1 MIKYISVKICVIC
14 GKYKHY
20 SFSIMIK
27 TSLKQAW
34 AMMKQ
39 NRLFTSIYVAGTAL
53 SVAFTMI
60 LFIIYYVKFAPI
72 YPEYNRNRTLVIN
85 NLRTETN
92 GGNNWS
98 CNAGVSSKMIG
109 LLKDLK
115 HLDKMGAASQ
125 MGGFLGLSLTLPESN
140 ETYTPIIQLVDHG
153 FWEVFTF
160 NFISGKPFT
169 EVDVESNL
177 PKAVISESMANR
189 YFATS
194 DATGKY
200 LDFDGNKIQVCG
212 VVKDGSTASM
222 TTMGEVY
229 LPLYFSGLL
238 VQHKDDVSLSGS
250 IALYLTAP
258 SSGEMEML
266 RAEVQEVVKQYDL
279 QYEDMVNNLIGQ
291 PDVWWKNYFRE
302 VCSMEPDIAA
312 SVRGI
317 LYMVLALLFIPAMNL
332 CGMISSRMDERL
344 SELGVRKAYGA
355 TNRSLIGQVLT
366 ENLLLTIVG
375 ALIGLALAYF
385 IVLAGSEWVMKI
397 MDAGNALSGMK
408 VTYPMTFHLEMLINL
423 PLFLT
428 VLGLCLIL
436 NLVSALVP
444 TVLALRHPI
453 IYSIHSKR

>member
-1 MIKYISVKICVIC
+1 
-14 GKYKHY
+14 
-20 SFSIMIK
+20 MIK

-385 IVLAGSEWVMKI
+385 IVLTGSEWVMKI

>member
-1 MIKYISVKICVIC
+1 VKICVIC

-27 TSLKQAW
+27 TYFKQAW

-238 VQHKDDVSLSGS
+238 VQHEDDVSLSGS

-258 SSGEMEML
+258 SSGEMELL

>member
-1 MIKYISVKICVIC
+1 
-14 GKYKHY
+14 
-20 SFSIMIK
+20 
-27 TSLKQAW
+27 
-34 AMMKQ
+34 MKQ

-92 GGNNWS
+92 GGTNWS

-125 MGGFLGLSLTLPESN
+125 MGGFLGLGLTLPESN

-238 VQHKDDVSLSGS
+238 VQYQADVSLSGS

-258 SSGEMEML
+258 SSGEMELL

-302 VCSMEPDIAA
+302 VCNNEPDIAA

-355 TNRSLIGQVLT
+355 TNHSLIGQVLT
-366 ENLLLTIVG
+366 ENLLLTVVG

-385 IVLAGSEWVMKI
+385 IVLTGSEWVMKI
-397 MDAGNALSGMK
+397 MDAGNVLSGMI

-428 VLGLCLIL
+428 VLGLCLLL

>member
-1 MIKYISVKICVIC
+1 
-14 GKYKHY
+14 
-20 SFSIMIK
+20 MIK
-27 TSLKQAW
+27 TYLKQAW

-39 NRLFTSIYVAGTAL
+39 NRLFTFIYVVGTAL

>member
-1 MIKYISVKICVIC
+1 
-14 GKYKHY
+14 
-20 SFSIMIK
+20 MIK
-27 TSLKQAW
+27 TYLKQAW

-39 NRLFTSIYVAGTAL
+39 NRLFTFIYVVGTAL

-385 IVLAGSEWVMKI
+385 IVLTGSEWVMKI

>member
-1 MIKYISVKICVIC
+1 
-14 GKYKHY
+14 
-20 SFSIMIK
+20 MIK
-27 TSLKQAW
+27 TYFKQAW

-238 VQHKDDVSLSGS
+238 VQHQDDVSLTGS

-366 ENLLLTIVG
+366 ENLLLTVVG